1 MDIKPLN
8 RPPKELVEGF
18 RSIATSTLSDIL
30 DRIGFQGV
38 ISVLKSVKE
47 GTGLARPAI
56 TIKEVSGVLGTYTV
70 EDFAIGQVIDFA
82 KPGDVLVFD
91 NRGKKVSTWGG
102 LASAA
107 AKIKGIEGVVIG
119 GGCFHFGRCH

>member
-8 RPPKELVEGF
+8 RPPKESAEGF

-56 TIKEVSGVLGTYTV
+56 TTKEVSGVLGTYTV

-119 GGCFHFGRCH
+119 GACFHFGRCH